1 MYMKPS
7 EKIYRQVFIVLL
19 VAMGVLAVN
28 AIKEAQWADL
38 FVIVQAIA
46 ISGVPYLLEKRFS
59 IHTPYVIRTSFILF
73 MFSTL
78 ILGEIV
84 DLYNT
89 IWWWDAALHT
99 VSSAGITLIGFI
111 LVSIIYRDRDLK
123 SAPLLTSFLVFSFAM
138 CLAALWEV
146 YEFIIDLFFE
156 TNTPMQ
162 PSNTDTMTDFIVAI
176 VGSLVICFYGYHYI
190 KRQSAKTII
199 AETIEEG
206 KINNL

>member
-1 MYMKPS
+1 MKPS
-7 EKIYRQVFIVLL
+7 EKIYRNVFILL
-19 VAMGVLAVN
+19 MISMGGLAIHACLN
-28 AIKEAQWADL
+28 AQWADL
-38 FVIVQAIA
+38 FVILQAIA
-46 ISGVPYLLEKRFS
+46 ISGLPYFLQKRFS

-78 ILGEIV
+78 ILGEIA

-89 IWWWDAALHT
+89 FWWWDALLHT

-111 LVSIIYRDRDLK
+111 LVSIIYRDKDLK
-123 SAPLLTSFLVFSFAM
+123 STPLLTSFLVFSFAM

-146 YEFIIDLFFE
+146 YEFLIDLFFE

-176 VGSLVICFYGYHYI
+176 VGSLVICFYGYHYL
-190 KRQSAKTII
+190 KRQSAKTLV
-199 AETIEEG
+199 AEVIEDG